1 MFCEDLRNTAIS
13 ERPKQRP
20 TRTGGRV
27 RPKSLYVSL
36 WHCADCARGVRV
48 YASLAQVL
56 AGSPAN
62 DCPDC
67 TSEMDPLPAQG
78 VEGPSGSGLS
88 PMAFSPSAF
97 AA

>member
-1 MFCEDLRNTAIS
+1 MFCEDIRSTAVS

-20 TRTGGRV
+20 ARAGGRV
-27 RPKSLYVSL
+27 RPKSLYVSR

-48 YASLAQVL
+48 YATLAQVL

-67 TSEMDPLPAQG
+67 TNEMDPLPAQG
-78 VEGPSGSGLS
+78 AEGASGSGVS
-88 PMAFSPSAF
+88 PQAFSPSAF

>member
-1 MFCEDLRNTAIS
+1 MFCEDLKDSAVS

-20 TRTGGRV
+20 AGAGGRV
-27 RPKSLYVSL
+27 PRKSLYVSL

-67 TSEMDPLPAQG
+67 TSEMAPLPAQA
-78 VEGPSGSGLS
+78 VEGPSGSGVS
-88 PMAFSPSAF
+88 PWAFSTSAF